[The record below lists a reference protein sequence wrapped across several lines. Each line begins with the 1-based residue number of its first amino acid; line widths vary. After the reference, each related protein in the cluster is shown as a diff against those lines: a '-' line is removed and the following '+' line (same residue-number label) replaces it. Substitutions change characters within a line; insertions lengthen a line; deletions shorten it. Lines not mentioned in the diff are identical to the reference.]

1 MTIEAIANHNELDR
15 VQVSITTT
23 MPLAQWKI
31 IQNALKSGI
40 TSSYNN
46 VTALYLHSLGEI
58 IENYHEKMVNKI
70 EKEN

>member
-1 MTIEAIANHNELDR
+1 MTIEAIANHNELEK
-15 VQVSITTT
+15 VQISITTT

-46 VTALYLHSLGEI
+46 VTALYLHSLSDI
-58 IENYHEKMVNKI
+58 IDNYHEKIVNKI
-70 EKEN
+70 ENEN